1 MRKEIENMKGNIF
14 DKIRRGNIFDKIRKA
29 SNEYIEYMIAC
40 DCVAKEAQKHI
51 DWDNNVSCE
60 YYPGDGI
67 CIMIDEHVCYANTFF
82 DLVEESENGMLDRGT
97 FMRNCI

>member
-1 MRKEIENMKGNIF
+1 MK
-14 DKIRRGNIFDKIRKA
+14 GNIFDKIRKA
-29 SNEYIEYMIAC
+29 SKKYTEYMIAC

-60 YYPGDGI
+60 YYPADGI

-97 FMRNCI
+97 FMINCI

>member
-1 MRKEIENMKGNIF
+1 MKGNV
-14 DKIRRGNIFDKIRKA
+14 FDKIRK
-29 SNEYIEYMIAC
+29 SSIKYTEYILEC

-51 DWDNNVSCE
+51 DWNNDVSCE

-67 CIMIDEHVCYANTFF
+67 CIMIDGHVCYANTFF

>member
-1 MRKEIENMKGNIF
+1 MLELAFE
-14 DKIRRGNIFDKIRKA
+14 
-29 SNEYIEYMIAC
+29 EYKKYNPL
-40 DCVAKEAQKHI
+40 

>member
-1 MRKEIENMKGNIF
+1 
-14 DKIRRGNIFDKIRKA
+14 
-29 SNEYIEYMIAC
+29 MIAC

-51 DWDNNVSCE
+51 DWDNNVLCE

-67 CIMIDEHVCYANTFF
+67 CIMIEEHVCFIDTFL
-82 DLVEESENGMLDRGT
+82 DLVEESENGMLDRET